1 MKFVKI
7 GWVLLFSFIFLS
19 AFSLKKEKEK
29 EEVYI
34 WGISASF
41 TDTVVYYTGIQLM
54 DSIKLDKHGF
64 LPKRDVYSYQLK
76 NYLENKKNIP
86 NRVCMIYFSKR
97 KKTLEK
103 ETEKLLKTY
112 EKNKNTTLQQ
122 LEASEFQFTYAGL

>member
-1 MKFVKI
+1 MKFVKT
-7 GWVLLFSFIFLS
+7 GWILLFSFVLLS
-19 AFSLKKEKEK
+19 AFSLKKEK

-41 TDTVVYYTGIQLM
+41 TDTIVYYTDVQLV

-64 LPKRDVYSYQLK
+64 LPKREAYSYQLK
-76 NYLENKKNIP
+76 NYLENEKSIP

-103 ETEKLLKTY
+103 EATKLLNTY

-122 LEASEFQFTYAGL
+122 IEVSEFRFTYVGL